1 MNLLSRTKKN
11 CFANIYIGST
21 TDNNEFWEIVN
32 CLSRTESLT
41 NKNLRLVENDT
52 ILIDNYIVADT
63 FNYLNNI
70 AKTLF
75 IQYNQT
81 SLENNRCFYLKSFR
95 FYETFNLK
103 I

>member
-11 CFANIYIGST
+11 CFANMDIGSI
-21 TDNNEFWEIVN
+21 TDNKEFSEIVN
-32 CLSRTESLT
+32 CLPRTESLT

-63 FNYLNNI
+63 FNYLNNV

-81 SLENNRCFYLKSFR
+81 SLREHQMLLS
-95 FYETFNLK
+95 
-103 I
+103 